1 MAAIG
6 WRRVVMPAGIYSNL
20 KEDYACIDYS
30 GWPLY
35 AHESLPEEDAYK
47 IVGAIAARQEEI
59 AWDTDNPWAPYGGIG
74 TLGEETPSSPR
85 DVPLHAGSVRWFREH
100 GFKV

>member
-1 MAAIG
+1 
-6 WRRVVMPAGIYSNL
+6 MPSVLMRGHGSTAVGPSVPRAVYQAVYS
-20 KEDYACIDYS
+20 
-30 GWPLY
+30 
-35 AHESLPEEDAYK
+35 HESLPEEDAYK